1 MAFVDFA
8 LESMPEAPDLYSVK
22 NNGVEMGQHIKKLSL
37 DLTAG
42 GFPELTIV
50 VNAEKLSVH
59 SRAIPKLPE
68 PYRVFYEDYETFY
81 EACRREFEAHKKTP

>member
-22 NNGVEMGQHIKKLSL
+22 INGVEMGQHIKELSL
-37 DLTAG
+37 NLTAG

-68 PYRVFYEDYETFY
+68 PYRAFYEDYEAFY
-81 EACRREFEAHKKTP
+81 EACRKEFEAHKKTP